1 MVHINYGMPTNYILL
16 CRAQMQL
23 AVSSQDFQ
31 TVVHWETELQ
41 VQYRNIFLN
50 LINIYLDSLVQ
61 QKIIDEP
68 QRNAISK
75 KYTTQL
81 KEVEQDWNSKLQ
93 TAIQVSRRNRPN
105 QGILVPDWLIP
116 SHVT

>member
-1 MVHINYGMPTNYILL
+1 MTSKPFLFHGMTNCIIL

-31 TVVHWETELQ
+31 TVLHWETELQ
-41 VQYRNIFLN
+41 FQYRNIFLN

-75 KYTTQL
+75 SYTTQL
-81 KEVEQDWNSKLQ
+81 KEVEHEWNSKLQ
-93 TAIQVSRRNRPN
+93 TASKVNGVLENSVLSVRA
-105 QGILVPDWLIP
+105 LA
-116 SHVT
+116 